1 MENLSP
7 NNQSVSF
14 QEQNNA
20 QLNTINI
27 IQSSLLMG
35 GLIVELIFLGC
46 HVI

>member
-1 MENLSP
+1 VENLSP

-35 GLIVELIFLGC
+35 GFFVVIIFLGC